1 VQGSVPRR
9 GGDRDRL
16 TRTLERFPI
25 TLSAVL
31 APTTLAWITRLISF
45 DTTSRNSNR
54 ELIDVI
60 DTELRVHGLE
70 PVLVPNADGTKA
82 NLVVTIPAYDGS
94 IAGGVMLAGHTDV
107 VPVDGQAWSS
117 DPFTAELREDRLYGR
132 GAADMKAFSGVILA
146 LLPEF
151 LSRPLATPLHL
162 AWTYDE
168 EVGCHGAVTLLA
180 DLAARG
186 VHPDLCVVGEPTSMR
201 AVSAHKSSHLYRV
214 SFTGLA
220 SHSSNTPNGVNA
232 IEYAAR
238 AIAFI
243 RSIADEHRLNGPFD
257 ASFEVPYTT
266 INVGTISG
274 GVAVNTVADRCDFE
288 FEFRAIPGVSPASI
302 LSRIE
307 DYVLGELHPEMR
319 AENAAADVSFAPI
332 GAVPALSAAGTG
344 AALQLARE
352 LTGTTSE
359 ETVGYG
365 TEGGL
370 FQLAGIDTVVCGPGS
385 IRQGHSAN
393 EYIDLAQISACEDF
407 MRALAVHLAQR

>member
-1 VQGSVPRR
+1 VKGS
-9 GGDRDRL
+9 L
-16 TRTLERFPI
+16 I
-25 TLSAVL
+25 AHSAVL
-31 APTTLAWITRLISF
+31 APTTLEWITRLIAF

-60 DTELRVHGLE
+60 AAEVRAHGLD

-82 NLVVTIPAYDGS
+82 NLVVTIPAHDGS
-94 IAGGVMLAGHTDV
+94 TTGGVMLAGHTDV
-107 VPVDGQAWSS
+107 VPVDGQSWSS
-117 DPFTAELREDRLYGR
+117 DPFTAELRENRLYGR
-132 GAADMKAFSGVILA
+132 GSADMKAFSGVILS

-151 LSRPLATPLHL
+151 LAQPLATPLHL

-168 EVGCHGAVTLLA
+168 EVGCHGAITLLA

-186 VHPDLCVVGEPTSMR
+186 IRPEICVVGEPTSMR

-238 AIAFI
+238 AISFI
-243 RSIADEHRLNGPFD
+243 RSIADEHRLGGPYD
-257 ASFEVPYTT
+257 PSFEVPFST

-274 GVAVNTVADRCDFE
+274 GAAVNTVAAHCEFE
-288 FEFRAIPGVSPASI
+288 FEYRAIPGVNTDEI
-302 LSRIE
+302 FSRIE
-307 DYVLGELHPEMR
+307 DFVLGELRPAMQ
-319 AENAAADVSFAPI
+319 AEHASADVTIAPI

-344 AALQLARE
+344 AALALVHE
-352 LTGTTSE
+352 LTGTTTQ

-385 IRQGHSAN
+385 IRQGHTAN
-393 EYIDLAQISACEDF
+393 EYIDLAEISACEDF
-407 MRALAVHLAQR
+407 MRALAVRLTHR

>member
-1 VQGSVPRR
+1 MVLLRAAWY
-9 GGDRDRL
+9 RL
-16 TRTLERFPI
+16 TSTPPSKGFLI
-25 TLSAVL
+25 THSTVL
-31 APTTLAWITRLISF
+31 APTTLAWITRLIAF

-60 DTELRVHGLE
+60 DTELRGQGLE
-70 PVLVPNADGTKA
+70 PVLVPNSDGTKA
-82 NLVVTIPAYDGS
+82 NLVVTIPAHDGS
-94 IAGGVMLAGHTDV
+94 TTGGVMLAGHTDV

-117 DPFTAELREDRLYGR
+117 DPFTAELRDDRLYGR

-146 LLPEF
+146 LLPEL

-168 EVGCHGAVTLLA
+168 EVGCHGAITLLA

-186 VHPDLCVVGEPTSMR
+186 IRPDICVVGEPTSMR

-238 AIAFI
+238 AITFI
-243 RSIADEHRLNGPFD
+243 RSIADEHRVNGPFD

-274 GVAVNTVADRCDFE
+274 GAAVNTVAERCDFE
-288 FEFRAIPGVSPASI
+288 FEFRAIPGVSTSAI
-302 LSRIE
+302 FSRIE
-307 DYVLGELHPEMR
+307 DFVLGELRPAMR
-319 AENAAADVSFAPI
+319 AEHATADVSFAPI

-344 AALQLARE
+344 AALQLAHE
-352 LTGTTSE
+352 LTGTSSE

-385 IRQGHSAN
+385 IRQGHTAN

-407 MRALAVHLAQR
+407 MRALAGHLAHQH